1 MIKKAFLT
9 LSLASTVLFFLSCE
23 KEDQLDLNEETAA
36 TPADA
41 SEVAVHLTEGG
52 SLEFTD
58 KASLAKLLEET
69 DKTTFNAK
77 IQELT
82 DNGFQSL
89 RPVFDDLES
98 PEVQSFL
105 SKKLGRLQKSGI
117 LYSLKGGQD
126 DDAIDLDDEVI
137 SDPRFAALLDRDR
150 GIIVGDSYYRYT
162 TDGLYFCKRE
172 DKKKLETY
180 LKELGNKKGFKPRGL
195 THRCAIKKAEIESSL
210 SISPKQGTVV
220 QVTDAILRYEIDGCG
235 GGGGGYSGGG
245 STGGSSGGTTTATNY
260 PILKPQGFRTC
271 VYDEDSIWESIF
283 GDREKCNEYHDST
296 HRVQTQFWNENYF
309 LWASIGTKVKYQ
321 KKRLIGWSE
330 SSTAEYV
337 QLGINAVK
345 FTYNYVLKPN
355 APMVTKHVTY
365 KYKGVVY
372 DGETGNV
379 LVGQQPPRP
388 KDWPVWGE
396 DEKLI
401 DLEIYVDDIF
411 GKTINKQ
418 IEFTV
423 GNLNSSVYNLL
434 AKITKTSLT
443 SLKNEI
449 NQDKVAVK
457 IVRFSD
463 NKMEM
468 IDMNRIKRGKS
479 NETHRFD
486 FNFLL
491 TLGYGIDSGNVNFD
505 FFKQFKAKKYD
516 VAKVDIYGLAL
527 RNGTIKGSK
536 VIAAD

>member
-1 MIKKAFLT
+1 MVLIFLFT
-9 LSLASTVLFFLSCE
+9 ISCE
-23 KEDQLDLNEETAA
+23 KEDPIKQIGESSSAQDDEIALSVKLTNE
-36 TPADA
+36 
-41 SEVAVHLTEGG
+41 G
-52 SLEFTD
+52 SLEFPD
-58 KASLAKLLEET
+58 KESLKQMLEET
-69 DKTTFNAK
+69 NEDSFNSK
-77 IQELT
+77 VKELMGS
-82 DNGFQSL
+82 GFNSL

-98 PEVQSFL
+98 PEVKDFL
-105 SKKLGRLQKSGI
+105 AQKSARLKKSGI

-126 DDAIDLDDEVI
+126 DADIDLDDEVVTD
-137 SDPRFAALLDRDR
+137 SKFAALLDRDR
-150 GIIVGDSYYRYT
+150 GIFVGDSYYRYT
-162 TDGLYFCKRE
+162 TDGLYFCKRKHKSKL
-172 DKKKLETY
+172 DKYLE
-180 LKELGNKKGFKPRGL
+180 ELGSSKKFKPSSL
-195 THRCAIKKAEIESSL
+195 ANKCAIPKKVEEESTF
-210 SISPKQGTVV
+210 SISPVQGSVS
-220 QVTDAILRYEIDGCG
+220 QVTNEISRFIVDPCSG
-235 GGGGGYSGGG
+235 GGGSSG
-245 STGGSSGGTTTATNY
+245 GGSSGGTTSSSY
-260 PILKPQGFRTC
+260 PILKPQTFRTC
-271 VYDEDSIWESIF
+271 IYDEKSLWQKVF
-283 GDREKCNEYHDST
+283 GNRVKCNEYHDST

-321 KKRLIGWSE
+321 KKRLVGWSE

-345 FTYNYVLKPN
+345 FTYNYVEKPS

-372 DGETGNV
+372 DGETGRV

-396 DEKLI
+396 DDKLI

-423 GNLNSSVYNLL
+423 GNLNSAVYNLL

-449 NQDKVAVK
+449 NQDKVSVN
-457 IVRFSD
+457 IVRFSE
-463 NKMEM
+463 NKMEI

-479 NETHRFD
+479 NESHRFD

-491 TLGYGIDSGNVNFD
+491 TLGYDLGSGNVNFD

-527 RNGTIKGSK
+527 RNGVIKGSK